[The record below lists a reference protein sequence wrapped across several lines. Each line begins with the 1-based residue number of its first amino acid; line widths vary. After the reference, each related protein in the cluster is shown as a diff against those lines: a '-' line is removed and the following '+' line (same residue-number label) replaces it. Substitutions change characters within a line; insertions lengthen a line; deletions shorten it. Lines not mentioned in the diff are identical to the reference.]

1 MRTQKFFG
9 LVAFGLAAVVLAAAV
24 LLVGRASRP
33 VWGTPFT
40 PPRLLPIS
48 GPPHTVHQVAPL
60 APGNVVVVSAPVG
73 DVSVTTTGA
82 THGVRLTARL
92 YHGERVV
99 MQQNG
104 GTLSVRL
111 LGVGGASSGSTSL
124 CLIFCSSSPSL
135 SGLGN
140 GSEDNIH
147 IWLTVPAGRTISA
160 QLGVG
165 TLLVSGQYQRV
176 SAVTQAGSVTATRVA
191 APTLDLAT
199 QAGGIAVT
207 AAKGVQHLT
216 LSAQAGLI
224 TYEGTLGTST
234 HVTDQ
239 AGAVS
244 LRVDPTARIAASVTV
259 TAGAFTSGFAHLS
272 GGTFGTFQGVM
283 GSGKPGGQLT
293 VTDQAGAVSIQPW
306 TPGGS
311 GAG

>member
-1 MRTQKFFG
+1 MRTQRILG

-33 VWGTPFT
+33 ALGAPFT
-40 PPRLLPIS
+40 PPSLRPLT

-60 APGNVVVVSAPVG
+60 APGNVVAVSAAVG
-73 DVSVTTTGA
+73 DVSVTTTRTA
-82 THGVRLTARL
+82 HDVRLTARL

-99 MQQNG
+99 MQQHG
-104 GTLSVRL
+104 GTLSIRL
-111 LGVGGASSGSTSL
+111 VGVGGSPSGPTSL
-124 CLIFCSSSPSL
+124 CLIFCSSSTSL
-135 SGLGN
+135 SGLGS
-140 GSEDNIH
+140 GSEANIH
-147 IWLTVPAGRTISA
+147 VWLTVPADGAISA

-176 SAVTQAGSVTATRVA
+176 LAVTQAGSVTATHVA
-191 APTLDLAT
+191 APTLNLAT
-199 QAGGIAVT
+199 QVGGITVT
-207 AAKGVQHLT
+207 GATGVQHLT

-234 HVTDQ
+234 RMTDQ
-239 AGAVS
+239 AGAVR

-272 GGTFGTFQGVM
+272 GGTFGTFRGVM
-283 GSGKPGGQLT
+283 GTGTREGQLT
-293 VTDQAGAVSIQPW
+293 VTDEAGAVSIQPW
-306 TPGGS
+306 TPRGS